1 MSYDFQADKKMDN
14 RSIVLIYLTA
24 IELCN
29 KNSGTLYTSC
39 NASML
44 HKQTA
49 LLLS

>member
-1 MSYDFQADKKMDN
+1 MIFKPIK
-14 RSIVLIYLTA
+14 RWTIEVLFLYLNTA